1 LIRMEGVRRTMELV
15 DIPSSCSTLVA
26 TTGSADCS
34 NQSRPNSVTWHPSIT
49 HTHTHKMSWF
59 GGGSQK
65 EEREKSFASTDTDG
79 FDAGDNMLSLGGSD
93 NGGGASEFQQFSM
106 GLQQQL
112 IIQQVI
118 TDLSDKAFLK
128 CVSSTRD
135 GQLSGK
141 EVSCIYAATNKWLD
155 TNDFMGGRLAK
166 KSQQQQQGQY
176 Q

>member
-1 LIRMEGVRRTMELV
+1 MRVTYANPFHKNPTAILLLPAQIRVDPISQLGTRR
-15 DIPSSCSTLVA
+15 S
-26 TTGSADCS
+26 
-34 NQSRPNSVTWHPSIT
+34 
-49 HTHTHKMSWF
+49 HTHKMSWF